1 MVFATV
7 LRVREQ
13 NAIAVTMMKDV
24 VTLFWKKKFMYRLV
38 LIRQILQK

>member
-1 MVFATV
+1 MVFTTV

-24 VTLFWKKKFMYRLV
+24 VTLFWKKMYV
-38 LIRQILQK
+38 